1 MGKIIEIVG
10 NTGSGK
16 TTLAQ
21 SLIQTGRFLG
31 RMEQHQERP
40 FQACMSTNPVRYA
53 LSNQLDYLL
62 LRAEQESWLR
72 KQALPG
78 VLDGGLEED
87 FYLFTRLFQQKGFL
101 TQAEFSTCERL
112 YHFFRDS
119 LGPPDLVIWLDV
131 SIDLAAERYQKR
143 NRTLEI
149 ARTDDLK
156 WLDKNLRTWLGKA
169 YGIPMIRLEGSGD
182 PVAVTAEALEMI
194 RDHGLIPLGKA

>member
-21 SLIQTGRFLG
+21 GLVQTGLFTG
-31 RMEQHQERP
+31 QMEQHKERP

-62 LRAEQESWLR
+62 LRAEQEKILR
-72 KQALPG
+72 KQPLPG

-87 FYLFTRLFQQKGFL
+87 FFLFTRLFQQKGYL
-101 TQAEFSTCERL
+101 NQAEFATCERL
-112 YHFFRDS
+112 YHFFRDT

-131 SIDLAAERYQKR
+131 SVDLAVDRYRQR
-143 NRTLEI
+143 NRMLEI
-149 ARTDDLK
+149 AKLEDLQIIE
-156 WLDKNLRTWLGKA
+156 KNLRSWLGKA
-169 YGIPMIRLEGSGD
+169 YGIPMIRLEGGGEPS
-182 PVAVTAEALEMI
+182 AVTKEALEMI
-194 RDHGLIPLGKA
+194 RDHGLLPAK